1 MKPLIPLALLLASY
15 IYLATAVFGHVH
27 GNANPARPAN
37 TAIPPRL
44 FDNGEIA
51 RIAATGRKVIVQSAE
66 WDSAQHCYFYTV
78 TPLPDRQK
86 YE

>member
-1 MKPLIPLALLLASY
+1 MKPIIGTMLLVASY
-15 IYLATAVFGHVH
+15 IYLSAAISGVPRGAAHHAGETAV
-27 GNANPARPAN
+27 
-37 TAIPPRL
+37 PPRL

>member
-1 MKPLIPLALLLASY
+1 MGVLCLFGAYVFI
-15 IYLATAVFGHVH
+15 ATAVFGHVH

-51 RIAATGRKVIVQSAE
+51 RIAATGRKVVVQSAE